1 MGTYKEQGGKAPQGL
16 TQGDYVVTG
25 GGTYLI
31 GGVGSGEG
39 YTYKDANGNMR
50 QVTMYNPNQTTYNYK
65 GSYDSVPNISPAQQ
79 NAQATS
85 PASSAWGQTGS
96 GSNMQSGAVN
106 TAKGTEGTTYV
117 SNKGQGVLNY
127 DNATGRLIRTM
138 PNGQAW
144 YVDPGEAK
152 YNELYQEYYNTYGV
166 DPRGMYAG
174 TAANGPGTM
183 QSAAGSM
190 DAYIKEMQQLVNA
203 MMSAQTPSYQA
214 PDTSAQ
220 RAQLDQYLSQLGS
233 IQYNPVDYNQY
244 MEGVGT
250 LDDYVQEA
258 VNALTPGYKK
268 QYDAAYTKAMQN
280 LNRAGLVDSVYGQ
293 ALNTQ
298 QQNAITDA
306 LMAEAGTMGLDLRQQ
321 AKDDAYRAYQAAVNE
336 NQFGTQLKSDN
347 LSQAGSLTMNYIG
360 LLNDQAKNL
369 NDYNMQ
375 AYLSKMQ
382 QYTAAIDAAYQM
394 GSLTSAEYEN
404 MISAAKL
411 ELSKVE
417 AELTAAQVANTNADT
432 DYIKAKTALANA
444 ELAGFSGATSGGG
457 YGSGGYYSSGG
468 DEGPDYSYTP
478 TPVSKDDLPSQY
490 YNNPARKTDH
500 TGVPNYS
507 YKDVLNEVNQQLA
520 NGETYGAGQTIISA
534 SPYLTTQQIDNLNN
548 KVNDAEAK
556 ARNWSSK
563 TGVVGGIK

>member
-85 PASSAWGQTGS
+85 PASAAWGQTGS
-96 GSNMQSGAVN
+96 GSKMQSGAVN
-106 TAKGTEGTTYV
+106 TMKGTEGTTYV
-117 SNKGQGVLNY
+117 SNYGEGVLNY
-127 DNATGRLIRTM
+127 DPGSGRLIRTM

-144 YVDPGEAK
+144 YVDPNEAK
-152 YNELYQEYYNTYGV
+152 YNELYQEYYNRYGQ
-166 DPRGMYAG
+166 DPRGMFTG
-174 TAANGPGTM
+174 VAANGPGTM

-190 DAYIKEMQQLVNA
+190 DAYIKEMQQLVNS

-220 RAQLDQYLSQLGS
+220 RAQLDRYLNQLGS

-258 VNALTPGYKK
+258 VNALTPGYKS
-268 QYDAAYTKAMQN
+268 QYDRAYQIAANN
-280 LNRAGLVDSVYGQ
+280 LGKSGLFNSLAGQ
-293 ALNTQ
+293 ALISQ

-360 LLNDQAKNL
+360 LLNDEAKNL

-417 AELTAAQVANTNADT
+417 AELTAAQIANTNADT
-432 DYIKAKTALANA
+432 EKIKAQTDAIRWEMANPTKA
-444 ELAGFSGATSGGG
+444 SG
-457 YGSGGYYSSGG
+457 YGSGYGYGYGG
-468 DEGPDYSYTP
+468 GGGDDEGPIGNKDKTNVESDMWDYYDNAKGNKDKFVATATVSGYDASWASNWYENTKKLEEMEKAYDAMNTTKVTKP
-478 TPVSKDDLPSQY
+478 T
-490 YNNPARKTDH
+490 
-500 TGVPNYS
+500 
-507 YKDVLNEVNQQLA
+507 
-520 NGETYGAGQTIISA
+520 
-534 SPYLTTQQIDNLNN
+534 
-548 KVNDAEAK
+548 
-556 ARNWSSK
+556 SK
-563 TGVVGGIK
+563 TGVTGGGVH

>member
-1 MGTYKEQGGKAPQGL
+1 MATYKVGSDGKAP
-16 TQGDYVVTG
+16 TYAVNGDYIVTG
-25 GGTYLI
+25 GGTYK
-31 GGVGSGEG
+31 VGDTS
-39 YTYKDANGNMR
+39 YHD
-50 QVTMYNPNQTTYNYK
+50 PNQTTYNFK
-65 GSYDSVPNISPAQQ
+65 GTYDAAPNTNQAQQ
-79 NAQATS
+79 TAQATS
-85 PASSAWGQTGS
+85 PASAAWGQTGGS
-96 GSNMQSGAVN
+96 SSNMQSGN
-106 TAKGTEGTTYV
+106 GNGNSYTV
-117 SNKGQGVLNY
+117 SNPGEGVLSY
-127 DNATGRLIRTM
+127 DSGTGRVIRTLAD
-138 PNGQAW
+138 GRSW
-144 YVDPGEAK
+144 YVDPNDSK
-152 YNELYQEYYNTYGV
+152 YNSIYQEYYNSTGN
-166 DPRGMYAG
+166 DPRGIYNG
-174 TAANGPGTM
+174 VAANGAGAM

-190 DAYIKEMQQLVNA
+190 EPYIQEMQQLVNA
-203 MMSAQTPSYQA
+203 MMNTQTPAYQT

-268 QYDAAYTKAMQN
+268 QYDAAYNKAMQN

-293 ALNTQ
+293 ALNAQ

-321 AKDDAYRAYQAAVNE
+321 AKDDAYRAYQAAVQE

-347 LSQAGSLTMNYIG
+347 LSQAGSLTMNYIN
-360 LLNDQAKNL
+360 LLNDEAKNL

-417 AELTAAQVANTNADT
+417 AELTAAQIANTNADT
-432 DYIKAKTALANA
+432 EKIKAQTDAIRWEMANPTNA
-444 ELAGFSGATSGGG
+444 SG
-457 YGSGGYYSSGG
+457 YGSGYGYGGGGG
-468 DEGPDYSYTP
+468 D
-478 TPVSKDDLPSQY
+478 
-490 YNNPARKTDH
+490 
-500 TGVPNYS
+500 
-507 YKDVLNEVNQQLA
+507 DV
-520 NGETYGAGQTIISA
+520 GS
-534 SPYLTTQQIDNLNN
+534 IDNGGGDDTPSAELYDYYVASNGNKNEYLAMAQAAGYDKKNADYYWVNTDKMTTLNN
-548 KVNDAEAK
+548 NEYDATKSKTPEK
-556 ARNWSSK
+556 TNTTKKNNSTYVGRYSK
-563 TGVVGGIK
+563 TGAR

>member
-1 MGTYKEQGGKAPQGL
+1 MAIYKVGSDGKAPSYAVNN
-16 TQGDYVVTG
+16 DYIVTG
-25 GGTYLI
+25 GGTYQ
-31 GGVGSGEG
+31 VGNPN
-39 YTYKDANGNMR
+39 YHD
-50 QVTMYNPNQTTYNYK
+50 PNQTTYNFK
-65 GSYDSVPNISPAQQ
+65 GTYDPAPNINQAQQ

-85 PASSAWGQTGS
+85 PASAAWGQTGS
-96 GSNMQSGAVN
+96 GSKMQSGAVN

-117 SNKGQGVLNY
+117 SNAGQGVLNY
-127 DNATGRLIRTM
+127 DPGSGRLIRTM
-138 PNGQAW
+138 PDGRAW

-152 YNELYQEYYNTYGV
+152 YNELYQEYYNGTGK
-166 DPRGMYAG
+166 DPLGRFTG
-174 TAANGPGTM
+174 TAANGAGTM

-190 DAYIKEMQQLVNA
+190 DAYIQEMQQLVNA
-203 MMSAQTPSYQA
+203 MMNTQTPAYQA

-258 VNALTPGYKK
+258 VNALTPGYKSK
-268 QYDAAYTKAMQN
+268 YEAAYQRAANN
-280 LNRAGLVDSVYGQ
+280 LGKSGLFNSLAGQ
-293 ALNTQ
+293 ALISQ

-360 LLNDQAKNL
+360 LLNDEAKNL

-417 AELTAAQVANTNADT
+417 AQLTAAQIANTEADT
-432 DYIKAKTALANA
+432 EKIKAQTDAIRWEMANPTKA
-444 ELAGFSGATSGGG
+444 SG
-457 YGSGGYYSSGG
+457 YGSGYGYGYGGGGG
-468 DEGPDYSYTP
+468 DDVGPIGNGGGDDTPSAELYDYYVASNGNKNEYLAMAQAAGYD
-478 TPVSKDDLPSQY
+478 KKNADY
-490 YNNPARKTDH
+490 YWVNTD
-500 TGVPNYS
+500 
-507 YKDVLNEVNQQLA
+507 KM
-520 NGETYGAGQTIISA
+520 
-534 SPYLTTQQIDNLNN
+534 TTLNN
-548 KVNDAEAK
+548 NEYDATKSKTPEK
-556 ARNWSSK
+556 TNTTKKNNSTYVGKYSK
-563 TGVVGGIK
+563 TGAR

>member
-1 MGTYKEQGGKAPQGL
+1 MAIYKVGSDGKAP
-16 TQGDYVVTG
+16 TYAVSGDYIVTG
-25 GGTYLI
+25 GGTYK
-31 GGVGSGEG
+31 VGDTS
-39 YTYKDANGNMR
+39 YHD
-50 QVTMYNPNQTTYNYK
+50 PNQTTYNFK
-65 GSYDSVPNISPAQQ
+65 GTYDAAPNISYAQQ
-79 NAQATS
+79 QAQAMS
-85 PASSAWGQTGS
+85 PATAATGQTKTGS
-96 GSNMQSGAVN
+96 MQSGAVN
-106 TAKGTEGTTYV
+106 IAKGTEGTTYV
-117 SNKGQGVLNY
+117 SNKGQGQLNY
-127 DNATGRLIRTM
+127 DNSTGRLIRTM
-138 PNGQAW
+138 PDGRAW

-166 DPRGMYAG
+166 DPRGMYTG
-174 TAANGPGTM
+174 TAANGSGTM

-190 DAYIKEMQQLVNA
+190 DAYIKEMQQLVNS

-268 QYDAAYTKAMQN
+268 QYDAAYIKAMQN

-360 LLNDQAKNL
+360 LLNDEAKSL

-375 AYLSKMQ
+375 AYLAKMQ
-382 QYTAAIDAAYQM
+382 QYTTAIDAAYQM

-417 AELTAAQVANTNADT
+417 AELTAAQIANTNADT
-432 DYIKAKTALANA
+432 EKIKAQTDAIRWEMANPTSASGYGYGYGYGGGGGDDIVIDNNDDDDGKWKRTQTPRDTTTTSVPPATVIKDINTALANGDTQGAGAILNDNGKSLNDGQYASMLDKIKNA
-444 ELAGFSGATSGGG
+444 EAAAARAKIDASLRSTSPTGGG
-457 YGSGGYYSSGG
+457 F
-468 DEGPDYSYTP
+468 
-478 TPVSKDDLPSQY
+478 
-490 YNNPARKTDH
+490 H
-500 TGVPNYS
+500 
-507 YKDVLNEVNQQLA
+507 
-520 NGETYGAGQTIISA
+520 
-534 SPYLTTQQIDNLNN
+534 
-548 KVNDAEAK
+548 
-556 ARNWSSK
+556 
-563 TGVVGGIK
+563 

>member
-1 MGTYKEQGGKAPQGL
+1 MATYKVGSDGKAPSYAVN
-16 TQGDYVVTG
+16 GDYIVTG
-25 GGTYLI
+25 GGTYK
-31 GGVGSGEG
+31 VGDTS
-39 YTYKDANGNMR
+39 YHD
-50 QVTMYNPNQTTYNYK
+50 PNQTTYNFK
-65 GSYDSVPNISPAQQ
+65 GTYDAAPNISYAQQ
-79 NAQATS
+79 QAQAMS
-85 PASSAWGQTGS
+85 PATAATGQT
-96 GSNMQSGAVN
+96 SNNSKMQSGAVN

-117 SNKGQGVLNY
+117 SNAGQGQLNY
-127 DNATGRLIRTM
+127 DPGSGRLIRTM
-138 PNGQAW
+138 PDGRAW

-152 YNELYQEYYNTYGV
+152 YDALYQEYYNTHGN
-166 DPRGMYAG
+166 DPLGRFTG
-174 TAANGPGTM
+174 TAANGAGTM

-190 DAYIKEMQQLVNA
+190 APFISEMSNLSNA
-203 MMSAQTPSYQA
+203 MMNTPAPAYQA

-220 RAQLDQYLSQLGS
+220 RALLDQYLSQLGS

-268 QYDAAYTKAMQN
+268 QYDAAYNKAMQN

-336 NQFGTQLKSDN
+336 NQFGTQLKSNN

-360 LLNDQAKNL
+360 LLNDEAKNL

-417 AELTAAQVANTNADT
+417 AELTAAQIANTNADT
-432 DYIKAKTALANA
+432 EKIKAQTDAIRWEMANPT
-444 ELAGFSGATSGGG
+444 SSTSGGG
-457 YGSGGYYSSGG
+457 YGSRYYSAGGG
-468 DEGPDYSYTP
+468 DDVGP
-478 TPVSKDDLPSQY
+478 
-490 YNNPARKTDH
+490 
-500 TGVPNYS
+500 
-507 YKDVLNEVNQQLA
+507 
-520 NGETYGAGQTIISA
+520 
-534 SPYLTTQQIDNLNN
+534 IDNGGGDDTPSAELYDYYVASNGNKNEYLAMAQAAGYDKKNADYYWVNTDKMTTLNN
-548 KVNDAEAK
+548 NEYDATKSKTPEK
-556 ARNWSSK
+556 TNTTKNNNTYVGKYSK
-563 TGVVGGIK
+563 TGAR